1 MKVKGKGQNIE
12 LNKMNESIEI
22 KLDEAYKQ
30 TRMTEERL
38 SNEEIFSNVRKMKTF
53 DEMLAKQMKDE
64 EFKKEYEA
72 IQPEM
77 NEIRASVDARTS
89 QNLTQKELSE
99 RTGINQADISKLENG
114 TKNPSINLLKRLA
127 EGMGIDAS
135 IFIGQVKHLEFD
147 LIRNQSH

>member
-38 SNEEIFSNVRKMKTF
+38 SNEEIFSNVREMKTF

-72 IQPEM
+72 IQLEM

-114 TKNPSINLLKRLA
+114 TKNPSINLLKR
-127 EGMGIDAS
+127 
-135 IFIGQVKHLEFD
+135 
-147 LIRNQSH
+147 

>member
-22 KLDEAYKQ
+22 KLDEADKQ

-38 SNEEIFSNVRKMKTF
+38 SNEEIFSNVREMKTF

-72 IQPEM
+72 VQPEM
-77 NEIRASVDARTS
+77 DVIRAIVDARTS

-114 TKNPSINLLKRLA
+114 TKNPSINLLKRWA
-127 EGMGIDAS
+127 EGMGMTLKIE
-135 IFIGQVKHLEFD
+135 FVPKH
-147 LIRNQSH
+147 

>member
-22 KLDEAYKQ
+22 KLDEADKQ

-38 SNEEIFSNVRKMKTF
+38 SNEEVFSNVREMKTF
-53 DEMLAKQMKDE
+53 DDRLAKQLQND

-77 NEIRASVDARTS
+77 DIIRARVDARTS
-89 QNLTQKELSE
+89 QEQ
-99 RTGINQADISKLENG
+99 
-114 TKNPSINLLKRLA
+114 
-127 EGMGIDAS
+127 
-135 IFIGQVKHLEFD
+135 
-147 LIRNQSH
+147 

>member
-1 MKVKGKGQNIE
+1 MENLFLRYFCFRTSVIDESQLKVKGKGQNIE

-22 KLDEAYKQ
+22 KLDEADKQ

-77 NEIRASVDARTS
+77 DVIRASVDARTS

-114 TKNPSINLLKRLA
+114 TKNPSINLLKR
-127 EGMGIDAS
+127 
-135 IFIGQVKHLEFD
+135 
-147 LIRNQSH
+147 

>member
-77 NEIRASVDARTS
+77 DVIRAIVDARTS

-99 RTGINQADISKLENG
+99 RTGINQVDISKLENG
-114 TKNPSINLLKRLA
+114 TKNPSINLLKR
-127 EGMGIDAS
+127 
-135 IFIGQVKHLEFD
+135 
-147 LIRNQSH
+147 